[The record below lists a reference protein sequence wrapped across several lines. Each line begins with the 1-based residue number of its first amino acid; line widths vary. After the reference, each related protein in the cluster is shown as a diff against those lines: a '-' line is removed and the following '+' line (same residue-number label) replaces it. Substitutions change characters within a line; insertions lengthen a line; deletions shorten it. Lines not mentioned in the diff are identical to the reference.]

1 MSHPVKLLFLLI
13 TTVLLSHH
21 VKLLF
26 LLKKN
31 SPGWWVTLFCNVPPP
46 AESPCTSNVFSPNAE
61 LVSNAIGVKP
71 KAAAYL
77 QSWYSVSII
86 LRLLKNFKF
95 C

>member
-1 MSHPVKLLFLLI
+1 MSHPVLQRPPPP
-13 TTVLLSHH
+13 LLSHP
-21 VKLLF
+21 V
-26 LLKKN
+26 
-31 SPGWWVTLFCNVPPP
+31 
-46 AESPCTSNVFSPNAE
+46 TSNVFSPIAE
-61 LVSNAIGVKP
+61 LVSYAIGVKP